1 LNSVSRFEKTIGYLL
16 ITGVVISL
24 ILEIL
29 GISAYYGTYGHLDI
43 SERRAV
49 FLHGQNFFNFVF
61 GLFEGEYAQNKAIL
75 LMTLGITLLIFTP
88 YLRVIISVVNFAR
101 KKDVKYLFITLFVF
115 VILTISLAV
124 H

>member
-1 LNSVSRFEKTIGYLL
+1 MNSESSFEKTIGYLL
-16 ITGVVISL
+16 ITGVVFSL
-24 ILEIL
+24 ILEVL
-29 GISAYYGTYGHLDI
+29 GIAAYYNAYGHLDI
-43 SERRAV
+43 SERKAV
-49 FLHGQNFFNFVF
+49 FLHGQNFFSFVV
-61 GLFEGEYAQNKAIL
+61 GLFEGEYAQSRAIL

-88 YLRVIISVVNFAR
+88 YLRVIISIVNFAR